1 MHKFT
6 IILIL
11 LIYACGIIRINEN
24 GYRDLTKS
32 EKKLILPFNG
42 KDEIDNNGSKF
53 IYEINI
59 SDIKSILK
67 KNKFTWIHLW
77 RPYCSSDYCQN
88 INYFS
93 DLEDKFIN
101 KDFHLLLISE
111 TYDISIIKDIVKK
124 TRFIKPIYV
133 LQDAYYGHK
142 I

>member
-1 MHKFT
+1 M
-6 IILIL
+6 
-11 LIYACGIIRINEN
+11 
-24 GYRDLTKS
+24 
-32 EKKLILPFNG
+32 
-42 KDEIDNNGSKF
+42 
-53 IYEINI
+53 
-59 SDIKSILK
+59 LK

-77 RPYCSSDYCQN
+77 RPYCSSDYCQS

-142 I
+142 IKKNRIKFVKEIDSNHLILPKSGFDNYVFKDTVLIFSSNEINTGIIDSLIIDQKTIR